1 MQTHDKHRNFLI
13 HFAYWASVT
22 IIILAFLYFLL
33 KPLVPFIIAFSVA
46 AVLQP
51 VMRWCQK
58 RWKIAEGVLAAGLTV
73 LCYTL
78 LVGLVLL
85 LLIGLFT
92 ALIDWA
98 SGLPEL
104 FTGTVSPWI
113 EKSSSD
119 ALSFLSRLDPQ
130 MGAYVQDMLPDAL
143 ASLGSTV
150 MDFSVSLVSWASS
163 VGTKLPGAMLAA
175 VICVIATVFVSR
187 DYEQIIKAV
196 LNMFP
201 ERGRAMI
208 VQSGYAIVEILGKF
222 ARSYVLILFITFVEV
237 FIGLVFIGFENA
249 AVIAALIAV
258 FDILP
263 IVGSGMVLL
272 PWTVFTFI
280 QGDIKRGI
288 GLLLLYL
295 FVVIARQVI
304 EPRIVS
310 KRVGLHPLSTLL
322 FMWLGLKL
330 FGGVGMLALPIC
342 VLILK
347 DLHESGLL
355 SNIVDPENVNLPCT
369 CPDGPEEPQ
378 QSEEEEKS

>member
-130 MGAYVQDMLPDAL
+130 MGAYVQDMLPEYL
-143 ASLGSTV
+143 HFVRSLLQYFLQNMYTV
-150 MDFSVSLVSWASS
+150 VYMY
-163 VGTKLPGAMLAA
+163 
-175 VICVIATVFVSR
+175 
-187 DYEQIIKAV
+187 DYKYV
-196 LNMFP
+196 YLLH
-201 ERGRAMI
+201 
-208 VQSGYAIVEILGKF
+208 V
-222 ARSYVLILFITFVEV
+222 YVLDICDLLHGKILFRYIY
-237 FIGLVFIGFENA
+237 L
-249 AVIAALIAV
+249 LQ
-258 FDILP
+258 
-263 IVGSGMVLL
+263 VL
-272 PWTVFTFI
+272 
-280 QGDIKRGI
+280 Q
-288 GLLLLYL
+288 
-295 FVVIARQVI
+295 
-304 EPRIVS
+304 
-310 KRVGLHPLSTLL
+310 
-322 FMWLGLKL
+322 
-330 FGGVGMLALPIC
+330 
-342 VLILK
+342 
-347 DLHESGLL
+347 
-355 SNIVDPENVNLPCT
+355 
-369 CPDGPEEPQ
+369 
-378 QSEEEEKS
+378 